1 MSQVMP
7 PEKIKKPLGSSAVFR
22 GNKMRILTKN
32 GISTASLKYMTV
44 IKVDFVTKTWNGV
57 IV

>member
-7 PEKIKKPLGSSAVFR
+7 PEKIKKPLSSSAVFR

-32 GISTASLKYMTV
+32 GKSTASLKCVTV
-44 IKVDFVTKTWNGV
+44 IKVVFVKKTWNGV
-57 IV
+57 IA

>member
-7 PEKIKKPLGSSAVFR
+7 PEKIKKPLSSSAVFR

-32 GISTASLKYMTV
+32 GRSTASLKYVTV
-44 IKVDFVTKTWNGV
+44 IKVVFVKKTWNGV
-57 IV
+57 IA

>member
-7 PEKIKKPLGSSAVFR
+7 PEKIKKPLSSSAVFW

-32 GISTASLKYMTV
+32 GKSTASLKYVTV
-44 IKVDFVTKTWNGV
+44 IKVVFVKKTWNGV
-57 IV
+57 IA